1 MRKYDGVIFD
11 IDGTLTSTNEL
22 IFSTFNHITKKYLN
36 KSMTNEEI
44 IALFG
49 PTEDKII
56 ENWFGE
62 NAEKVKRDYYAFYS
76 ENHAMAD
83 IYPGMKELLHSLKEK
98 NVLLSI
104 YTGKG
109 REASL
114 VTLRKLEILD
124 LFDLVITGS
133 DVKEHKPSPE
143 GIQIFVDKYSLDK
156 ERVLMVGDAPAD
168 IKAAHAAG
176 VKVASVVWDSYAHD
190 KVLKMKSDFLFH
202 TVEELK
208 KFFLDVL

>member
-22 IFSTFNHITKKYLN
+22 IFSTFKHITEKYLH

-44 IALFG
+44 ISLFG

-56 ENWFGE
+56 EDWFGE
-62 NAEKVKRDYYAFYS
+62 DAEKVKRDYYSFYTD
-76 ENHAMAD
+76 NHAMAD
-83 IYPGMKELLHSLKEK
+83 IYPGMKELLHLLKEK

-109 REASL
+109 REA
-114 VTLRKLEILD
+114 TLITLKKLGIYD
-124 LFDLVITGS
+124 YFDLIITGS

-143 GIQIFVDKYSLDK
+143 GIEIFLDKYSLGK
-156 ERVLMVGDAPAD
+156 EKVLMVGDAPAD
-168 IKAAHAAG
+168 IKAARAAG
-176 VKVASVVWDSYAHD
+176 IKVASVVWDSYAYE
-190 KVLKMKSDFLFH
+190 KVLLMESDFVFH
-202 TVEELK
+202 TVNELK
-208 KFFLDVL
+208 KFFMETL

>member
-1 MRKYDGVIFD
+1 MKKYDGVIFD

-56 ENWFGE
+56 EDLFGE
-62 NAEKVKRDYYAFYS
+62 RADEVKKEYYSFYTS
-76 ENHAMAD
+76 NHAMAD
-83 IYPGMKELLHSLKEK
+83 IYPGMKELLHFIKEK

-114 VTLRKLEILD
+114 ITLKKLGIID
-124 LFDLVITGS
+124 FFDLVITGS

-143 GIQIFVDKYSLDK
+143 GIEIFVDKYSLDK

-168 IKAAHAAG
+168 IKAARAAG
-176 VKVASVVWDSYAHD
+176 VQVASAVWDSYACE
-190 KVLKMKSDFLFH
+190 KVLSMESDYVFY
-202 TVEELK
+202 TVEELQ
-208 KFFLDVL
+208 KFFVEIL